1 MNALSKLAIAT
12 VFAFSSAATAIAQES
27 SHGPHGAHAAPA
39 AHAGPAAHL
48 GHQSGVAG
56 QKVDGEVKKVDKEAG
71 KITIRHGEIKD
82 LGMPPMTMVFR
93 TKSPD
98 MLDQVKA
105 GDKVK
110 FVAEKANGA
119 ITLVHLENVK

>member
-12 VFAFSSAATAIAQES
+12 VFACSSAATAVAQES
-27 SHGPHGAHAAPA
+27 GHGPQAAHGTPAAVTGHAAPS
-39 AHAGPAAHL
+39 AHQG
-48 GHQSGVAG
+48 GVAG
-56 QKVDGEVKKVDKEAG
+56 QMVDGEVKKVDKEAA
-71 KITIRHGEIKD
+71 KITIRHGELKT
-82 LGMPPMTMVFR
+82 LGMPAMTMVFR
-93 TKSPD
+93 TKDPV

-119 ITLVHLENVK
+119 ITLMHLESAQ

>member
-12 VFAFSSAATAIAQES
+12 VFAMSSAATAVAQES
-27 SHGPHGAHAAPA
+27 GHGSHGAPAGHAA
-39 AHAGPAAHL
+39 HS

-71 KITIRHGEIKD
+71 KITIRHGELKD

-93 TKSPD
+93 TKSPA

-119 ITLVHLENVK
+119 ITLVHLENVM